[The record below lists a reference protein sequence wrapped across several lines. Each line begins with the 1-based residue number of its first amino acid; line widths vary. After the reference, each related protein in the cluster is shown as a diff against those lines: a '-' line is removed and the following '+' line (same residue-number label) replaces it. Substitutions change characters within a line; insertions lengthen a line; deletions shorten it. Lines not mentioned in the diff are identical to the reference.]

1 MNQATDKRVNK
12 HEGTLDRREII
23 KSILDKRGDALV
35 VTGLGSSCY
44 DCGVHD
50 HPNTFYLWGAMG
62 AAAMVGLGLALAQPS
77 RRVIVVTGDGEMLMG
92 LGSLATIGAKQP
104 QNLSIVVIDNEL
116 YAETGMQPTHTAKGV
131 SLSGMA
137 KAATFAYAETIYSD
151 ADFGRGL
158 AALYDTA
165 GPVLLAVKVTNKR
178 YPMSIRLRD
187 GAHIKN
193 RFRENLLG
201 PTAFD

>member
-1 MNQATDKRVNK
+1 MNQSTNNRINKR
-12 HEGTLDRREII
+12 EGSLDRREVI

-44 DCGVHD
+44 DCGVYD

-62 AAAMVGLGLALAQPS
+62 AAAMMGLGLALAQPE
-77 RRVIVVTGDGEMLMG
+77 RRVIVITGDGEMLMG

-104 QNLSIVVIDNEL
+104 QNLSIVVMDNEL

-131 SLSGMA
+131 SLSGIA
-137 KAATFAYAETIYSD
+137 KASSFAYAETAYTD
-151 ADFGRGL
+151 AELESGIS
-158 AALYDTA
+158 ALYDTA
-165 GPVLLAVKVTNKR
+165 GPVLLDIKVSNKR

-201 PTAFD
+201 SKAFD

>member
-1 MNQATDKRVNK
+1 MASDRK
-12 HEGTLDRREII
+12 GTLDRREVV
-23 KSILDKRGDALV
+23 KSILDRRGDALV

-44 DCGVHD
+44 DCGVYD

-62 AAAMVGLGLALAQPS
+62 AAAMVGLGLALAQPD

-92 LGSLATIGAKQP
+92 LGSLATIGAHQP
-104 QNLSIVVIDNEL
+104 RNLAIVVIDNEL
-116 YAETGMQPTHTAKGV
+116 YAETGMQPTHTARGV
-131 SLSGMA
+131 SLAGMA
-137 KAATFAYAETIYSD
+137 KAASFAV
-151 ADFGRGL
+151 ADTVHTDSELGRGV

-165 GPVLLAVKVTNKR
+165 GPVLLDIKVSDRR
-178 YPMSIRLRD
+178 YPMSIRMRD

-201 PTAFD
+201 QKAFD

>member
-1 MNQATDKRVNK
+1 MAKGK
-12 HEGTLDRREII
+12 AGALDRRAVV
-23 KSILDKRGDALV
+23 KSILERRGDALV

-44 DCGVHD
+44 DAGVHD

-62 AAAMVGLGLALAQPS
+62 GAAMIGLGLALAQPE
-77 RRVIVVTGDGEMLMG
+77 RRVLVITGDGEMLMG
-92 LGSLATIGAKQP
+92 LGSLATIGVRRPK
-104 QNLSIVVIDNEL
+104 NLSIVVIDNEL

-131 SLSGMA
+131 DLAGVA
-137 KAATFAYAETIYSD
+137 RAAAFEAAETVESEGD
-151 ADFGRGL
+151 L
-158 AALYDTA
+158 ARALDLVYGTQ
-165 GPVLLAVKVTNKR
+165 GPVMVDVKVSSKR

-201 PTAFD
+201 QKAFD